1 MSNLQHSLGSDPF
14 FCDSTPEIRSVEGGG
29 EKIFGYWAVFNRM
42 SREMLTKKGMKFVEQ
57 ILPGAFDNTDFS
69 DLESRFNHVDYL
81 SSAPSL
87 RYGVDDQGAWF
98 EYDHD
103 PQDPAHQAVYR
114 RIQRREVKGSS
125 FQFPPL
131 TADCFT
137 VTDLAGVKLRTISKF
152 PRVLEVGPVI
162 TPAYPASSAFARS
175 LDQFQQEQE
184 LIEQEQ
190 VPAFT
195 EQQMVL
201 TEQRDLLAQRI
212 QQFQKVISQ

>member
-14 FCDSTPEIRSVEGGG
+14 FCDSTPEIRSMEGGG

-42 SREMLTKKGMKFVEQ
+42 SREMLTKKGVKFVEQ

-69 DLESRFNHVDYL
+69 DLESRFNHADYL

-114 RIQRREVKGSS
+114 RIQRREIKGSS

-131 TADCFT
+131 PADCFT

-175 LDQFQQEQE
+175 LDQSQQQEDEVIQQQPE
-184 LIEQEQ
+184 P
-190 VPAFT
+190 VST
-195 EQQMVL
+195 EQA
-201 TEQRDLLAQRI
+201 DLLAQRI